1 MGPSMSEEKVDKD
14 RDRELKEDKKV
25 AYYSA
30 LIDAWVH
37 TRMERDKSLLSL
49 SAGGIA
55 LLVTLLTTTGT
66 KNYIETTLYFLALQ
80 SFLAT
85 VMACLAIFKR
95 NSRHLKELASVDRS
109 KDSVLERLD
118 YFSYWSF
125 IIGVLLA
132 IAVGVTSWAAR

>member
-1 MGPSMSEEKVDKD
+1 MSEEQSNRDKD
-14 RDRELKEDKKV
+14 IELKEAKKV

-30 LIDAWVH
+30 LIDAWIH

-55 LLVTLLTTTGT
+55 LLVTLLTTIGT
-66 KNYIETTLYFLALQ
+66 KNYIETTLYFLALL

-85 VMACLAIFKR
+85 VIVCLVIFKR
-95 NSRHLKELASVDRS
+95 NSKHLKEVASGDRS

-118 YFSYWSF
+118 YFSFWSF

-132 IAVGVTSWAAR
+132 IAVGVASWGSKVSK